1 MLYWPKTSV
10 KFIGRGCEFHLSKV
24 EVLDTI
30 GMQMHNEHKEVVV
43 CRGQQKVKSK
53 KKTRLDQALVLRGLV
68 AEQGKAAALIMAGE
82 VRVNG
87 QMQVKADRQVAAE
100 DIIAI
105 QIKYP
110 FVSRG
115 AFKLA
120 KAIGAFAIAVP
131 GLKILDL
138 GISTGG
144 FSDYLLQCGA
154 AAITGVD
161 VNISQVDFNLRRN
174 PRLQLLKKNVR
185 FLKKEDISFEP
196 ELIIMDL
203 SFISISTILPV
214 LAVFDKAKILALV
227 KPQFEA
233 AKGQVGKGGV
243 IRDPE
248 KRRAIVLQ
256 LKKRIEN
263 MNFAITGFTSAGLK
277 GKKGNQEYF
286 FLLEYGKK
294 KSIDDIMI
302 NDAAE
307 I

>member
-1 MLYWPKTSV
+1 MK
-10 KFIGRGCEFHLSKV
+10 I
-24 EVLDTI
+24 
-30 GMQMHNEHKEVVV
+30 
-43 CRGQQKVKSK
+43 QKKI
-53 KKTRLDQALVLRGLV
+53 RLDQALIMRGL
-68 AEQGKAAALIMAGE
+68 AADRKKAVALIMAGE

-87 QMQVKADRQVAAE
+87 QVQAKADRQVTDE

-105 QIKYP
+105 QKKYP
-110 FVSRG
+110 YVSRG

-120 KAIGAFAIAVP
+120 KAIGTFAIPVR

-144 FSDYLLQCGA
+144 FSDYLLKCGA
-154 AAITGVD
+154 AVIIGVD
-161 VNISQVDFNLRRN
+161 VNISQVDYNLRQD
-174 PRLQLLKKNVR
+174 PRLHLLKKNVR
-185 FLKKEDISFEP
+185 FLKKEDIPFEP

-256 LKKRIEN
+256 LKKRIES
-263 MNFAITGFTSAGLK
+263 MNFAICGFTSAGLK
-277 GKKGNQEYF
+277 GRKGNQEYF

-294 KSIDDIMI
+294 NSINDTMI
-302 NDAAE
+302 SDAAE

>member
-1 MLYWPKTSV
+1 MKKTS
-10 KFIGRGCEFHLSKV
+10 
-24 EVLDTI
+24 
-30 GMQMHNEHKEVVV
+30 EVVLS
-43 CRGQQKVKSK
+43 GGLPKVKVMK
-53 KKTRLDQALVLRGLV
+53 KIRLDQALVMRGLV
-68 AEQGKAAALIMAGE
+68 EEREKAVALIMAGE

-87 QMQVKADRQVAAE
+87 QVQAKADCQVAVA

-105 QIKYP
+105 QKKHPY
-110 FVSRG
+110 VSRG

-131 GLKILDL
+131 GLKIIDL

-144 FSDYLLQCGA
+144 FSDYLLKCGA
-154 AAITGVD
+154 AAISGVD
-161 VNISQVDFNLRRN
+161 VNTSQVDYGLRQN
-174 PRLQLLKKNVR
+174 PRLQLLKKNAR
-185 FLKKEDISFEP
+185 FLQQSDIPFEP
-196 ELIIMDL
+196 DLIIMDL
-203 SFISISTILPV
+203 SFISITKILPV
-214 LAVFDKAKILALV
+214 LTVFAKAKILALV

-233 AKGQVGKGGV
+233 AKGLVNKGGV

-248 KRRAIVLQ
+248 KRLNIVLQ

-263 MNFAITGFTSAGLK
+263 MNFAVSGFTSAGLK

-294 KSIDDIMI
+294 KSIDDTMI
-302 NDAAE
+302 SDAAA

>member
-1 MLYWPKTSV
+1 MGDS
-10 KFIGRGCEFHLSKV
+10 
-24 EVLDTI
+24 TI
-30 GMQMHNEHKEVVV
+30 PAAADKKAKI
-43 CRGQQKVKSK
+43 QKKI
-53 KKTRLDQALVLRGLV
+53 RLDRALVINGLV
-68 AEQGKAAALIMAGE
+68 AERKKALALIMAGE

-87 QMQVKADRQVAAE
+87 QVQNKADRQVSVA

-105 QIKYP
+105 QKKYP
-110 FVSRG
+110 YVSRG

-120 KAIGAFAIAVP
+120 KAIDAFAIAVP

-144 FSDYLLQCGA
+144 FSDYLLKCGA
-154 AAITGVD
+154 AAIIGVD
-161 VNISQVDFNLRRN
+161 VNISQVDYNLRQDA
-174 PRLQLLKKNVR
+174 RLHLLKKNVR
-185 FLKKEDISFEP
+185 FLKKADIAFEP

-203 SFISISTILPV
+203 SFISITMILPV
-214 LAVFDKAKILALV
+214 LTVFAKARILALV

-248 KRRAIVLQ
+248 KRLAIVLQ

-263 MNFAITGFTSAGLK
+263 MNFTVSGFTRAGLK

-286 FLLEYGKK
+286 FLLEYGKN
-294 KSIDDIMI
+294 KSIDDTMI
-302 NDAAE
+302 SDAAE

>member
-1 MLYWPKTSV
+1 MGNSIIPAAVNK
-10 KFIGRGCEFHLSKV
+10 KA
-24 EVLDTI
+24 
-30 GMQMHNEHKEVVV
+30 
-43 CRGQQKVKSK
+43 KSK
-53 KKTRLDQALVLRGLV
+53 KKIRLDEALVMRGLV
-68 AEQGKAAALIMAGE
+68 AEGKKALALIMAGE

-87 QMQVKADRQVAAE
+87 QVPAKADLKVA
-100 DIIAI
+100 DDDVIAI
-105 QIKYP
+105 QKKYP
-110 FVSRG
+110 YVSRG

-120 KAIGAFAIAVP
+120 KAIGTFAIAVP

-161 VNISQVDFNLRRN
+161 VNISQVDYGLRQN

-185 FLKKEDISFEP
+185 FLQKADVLFEP
-196 ELIIMDL
+196 DLIIMDL
-203 SFISISTILPV
+203 SFISITMILPV
-214 LAVFDKAKILALV
+214 LTVFTKAKILALI

-243 IRDPE
+243 IRDAE
-248 KRRAIVLQ
+248 KRLAIVLQ

-263 MNFAITGFTSAGLK
+263 MNFAISGFTSAGLK

-286 FLLEYGKK
+286 FLLEYGKNK
-294 KSIDDIMI
+294 
-302 NDAAE
+302 
-307 I
+307 

>member
-1 MLYWPKTSV
+1 MGDSIIPAAANK
-10 KFIGRGCEFHLSKV
+10 KAKV
-24 EVLDTI
+24 
-30 GMQMHNEHKEVVV
+30 
-43 CRGQQKVKSK
+43 QKKI
-53 KKTRLDQALVLRGLV
+53 RLDQALIMRGLV
-68 AEQGKAAALIMAGE
+68 AERGKALALIMAGE

-87 QMQVKADRQVAAE
+87 QVQAKADRQVAVE

-105 QIKYP
+105 QKKYP
-110 FVSRG
+110 YVSRG

-120 KAIGAFAIAVP
+120 KAIGTFAIAVP

-144 FSDYLLQCGA
+144 FSDYLLKCGA

-161 VNISQVDFNLRRN
+161 VNTSQVDYNLRQD
-174 PRLQLLKKNVR
+174 PRLHLLKKNVR
-185 FLKKEDISFEP
+185 FLKKEDIPFEP

-203 SFISISTILPV
+203 SFISITMILPV
-214 LAVFDKAKILALV
+214 LTVFAKAKILALV

-248 KRRAIVLQ
+248 KRLAIVLQ

-263 MNFAITGFTSAGLK
+263 MNFTVSGFIRAGLK

-286 FLLEYGKK
+286 FLLEYGKN
-294 KSIDDIMI
+294 KSIDDTMI
-302 NDAAE
+302 SDAAE